1 MKNKLLTASIIIATA
16 ISATGCSSLSSLNNI
31 DVTAISQ
38 EQVMPVMTEYSLGL
52 ACLGEL
58 IDQTGRPPLTI
69 YVDDIKDRTVP
80 DRFEKR
86 RLSHG
91 AKWWIYTA
99 INKIGSRLIHATTKK
114 MTDSGQD
121 SRHLVF
127 SGAWTQ
133 DDVNVKKI
141 GGGAKA
147 KLGDFY
153 IGIGASR
160 TFDVIAGDFVSSING
175 KVLYASAISVAVGHD
190 DTEALL
196 KVEDRDNSFEV
207 NVSNTLDEGPQCSQR
222 RIAEAAVMIHLSRYF
237 GVNPQSCIAAGWAAP
252 QQFREKMDEY
262 NSLSSRAKV
271 KALQSALKQAGY
283 HPGPV
288 DGRWARRSAQALM
301 RFQAD
306 QGYPVN
312 GRRSALAYALLS
324 LHPTKNAKLVQ

>member
-1 MKNKLLTASIIIATA
+1 MKHKFFVFAVLMA
-16 ISATGCSSLSSLNNI
+16 ISTINSGCSSLSRFDYTGNNMAE
-31 DVTAISQ
+31 VS
-38 EQVMPVMTEYSLGL
+38 PVMTEYSLGL
-52 ACLGEL
+52 SCLGEL
-58 IDQTGRPPLTI
+58 IDQTGKPPVTI
-69 YVDDIKDRTVP
+69 YVDDIKDRTIP
-80 DRFEKR
+80 DRFKKR

-99 INKIGSRLIHATTKK
+99 INKIGSRRIHATTKK
-114 MTDSGQD
+114 FTNSNRK
-121 SRHLVF
+121 SRQLVF

-147 KLGDFY
+147 QLGDFY

-160 TFDVIAGDFVSSING
+160 TFDVIAGDFVSSVNG

-190 DTEALL
+190 DAEALL
-196 KVEDRDNSFEV
+196 KVEGRDNSFEV

-237 GVNPQSCIAAGWAAP
+237 GVNPQACIAAGWAAP

-262 NSLSSRAKV
+262 KSLSPRAKI

-288 DGRWARRSAQALM
+288 DGKWARRSAQALM

-312 GRRSALAYALLS
+312 GHRSALAYAILS
-324 LHPTKNAKLVQ
+324 LHPHKNTKSLRQGT